1 MSKVLLLGAGMVAKP
16 IAEYIL
22 NNNIE
27 LTIASRTVGKAEKL
41 IGSYKN
47 GNAVSWSVDD
57 LESLDRLVSGN
68 DLVIS
73 LLPYTYHVTVA
84 KLCIKH
90 KKNMVT
96 TSYVSPEMKALDG
109 EARKAGI
116 IILNEIGV
124 DPGFDH
130 MTAMRIIDK
139 VKSEG
144 GKIKELYSLC
154 GALAAPEEANNP
166 FRYKFSWSPKGVIMA
181 GNNSAKFLKD
191 AKVVDIPTENLFKNP
206 LQIDFPEVGAMEVY
220 PNRDSL
226 AYIDIYNIPEVE
238 TMYRGTFRYPNWC
251 KIMDVMKT
259 LGLVSTEMQNFEGK
273 TFKEVVAEKLD
284 VYPKNVK
291 EKVVGRL
298 KLALDGPV
306 IAAIDWL
313 GYFSNDRVNMVEG
326 STFDITADL
335 MLKKMML
342 PEGARD
348 MVIMLHSFLVEKAN
362 GQKEVIKS
370 RLLDFATAED
380 TSIARTVALPAAIAV
395 KMILNGEIAD
405 KGVQIPIAK
414 TIYEPVLNEL
424 EKMGIAMVEEWGLPV
439 EEAIHA

>member
-1 MSKVLLLGAGMVAKP
+1 MSKALLLGAGMVAKP
-16 IAEYIL
+16 IAEYLL

-27 LTIASRTVGKAEKL
+27 LTIASRTVAKAEKL
-41 IGSYKN
+41 IGNNKN
-47 GNAVSWSVDD
+47 GKTVSWNTDD
-57 LESLDRLVSGN
+57 LDTLEKLVSTH
-68 DLVIS
+68 DIVIS
-73 LLPYTYHVTVA
+73 LLPYTHHVTVA
-84 KLCIKH
+84 KLCIQH

-96 TSYVSPEMKALDG
+96 TSYVSPEMKALDA

-139 VKSEG
+139 VKGDG
-144 GKIKELYSLC
+144 GKIKEFYSLC
-154 GALAAPEEANNP
+154 GALAAPEEADNP

-181 GNNSAKFLKD
+181 GNNNAKYLKNGEI
-191 AKVVDIPTENLFKNP
+191 VEVPTENLFKNP
-206 LQIDFPEVGAMEVY
+206 LQIDFPGVGKMEVY

-226 AYIDIYNIPEVE
+226 AYIDIYNIQEVE

-251 KIMDVMKT
+251 KIMDIMKT
-259 LGLVSTEMQNFEGK
+259 LGLVSTEIQNFEGK
-273 TFKEVVAEKLD
+273 TYKEVVAEKID

-298 KLALDGPV
+298 KLELDGPA
-306 IAAIDWL
+306 INAIDWL
-313 GYFSNDRVNMVEG
+313 GYFSNDKVTITEG

-348 MVIMLHSFLVEKAN
+348 MVIMQHSLLIEKAN

-370 RLLDFATAED
+370 RLLDFATAND

-405 KGVQIPIAK
+405 KGVRVPISK
-414 TIYEPVLNEL
+414 SIYEPVLSEL
-424 EKMGIAMVEEWGLPV
+424 EKMGIAMVEEWGLP
-439 EEAIHA
+439 EEGKL